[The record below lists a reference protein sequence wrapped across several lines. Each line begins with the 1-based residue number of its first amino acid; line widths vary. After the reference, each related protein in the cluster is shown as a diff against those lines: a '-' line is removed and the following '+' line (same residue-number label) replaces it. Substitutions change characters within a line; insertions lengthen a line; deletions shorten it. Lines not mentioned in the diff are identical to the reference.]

1 MNDGEREEL
10 ARLLPPRDE
19 PRLPPDRQRHLKEF
33 VMTEIRQEV
42 KPKRRL
48 LLLRPAVLVPVL
60 AAAAAVAIGAP
71 RVLGGN
77 EAAYAVSKQKDGTI
91 LITLGDM
98 KNPKRLQGDL
108 REMGLNAVVDF
119 LPDGKQCAEPRVQ
132 NRLPTSSKLSVRPKV
147 DRDRGVFAIDPRV
160 VKSGQTVVLEFALG
174 GFGSGGT
181 AGMSSVITDGPV
193 KACKLVDGPGS

>member
-1 MNDGEREEL
+1 MNEGEREEL

-33 VMTEIRQEV
+33 VMTEIRQET
-42 KPKRRL
+42 KPKRRP
-48 LLLRPAVLVPVL
+48 LLRPAVLVPVL
-60 AAAAAVAIGAP
+60 AAAVAVVVGGP
-71 RVLGGN
+71 QVLGGN
-77 EAAYAVSKQKDGTI
+77 EAAYAVSKRKDGII

-119 LPDGKQCAEPRVQ
+119 LPDGKQCIEPRVQ
-132 NRLPTSSKLSVRPKV
+132 NRLPSSSKLSVRPGV

-160 VKSGQTVVLEFALG
+160 VRSGQTVVLEFAIG
-174 GFGSGGT
+174 GGET

-193 KACKLVDGPGS
+193 KPCKLVDGPGS